1 MKKKLK
7 TIKRSNSALNIKSPK
22 YSSTIKYA
30 LTPEQIY
37 KLQINQLDYGIEGYE
52 VPRQYYDYHQ
62 LMWHK
67 KREKI
72 LSSHKHI
79 WPPNAWPRDKEDD
92 KIKVKPKRLTYIDDI
107 YKWCHSY
114 YDPKKAK
121 ALIEERNIDIK
132 DYQPPKHIDK
142 IRRKNFLENEKKR
155 KNGEKVDHPIL
166 NIKMRHI
173 KRQKK
178 IKKNMMKKEEKIL

>member
-62 LMWHK
+62 VMWHK
-67 KREKI
+67 KREK
-72 LSSHKHI
+72 
-79 WPPNAWPRDKEDD
+79 
-92 KIKVKPKRLTYIDDI
+92 
-107 YKWCHSY
+107 
-114 YDPKKAK
+114 
-121 ALIEERNIDIK
+121 NIIF
-132 DYQPPKHIDK
+132 P
-142 IRRKNFLENEKKR
+142 
-155 KNGEKVDHPIL
+155 
-166 NIKMRHI
+166 
-173 KRQKK
+173 
-178 IKKNMMKKEEKIL
+178 